1 MIYYFDG
8 ETFEEVRGVES
19 TNNQHSFIESLIRNC
34 TLEEE
39 RKCEIER
46 EYLSYTDEEAAKV
59 IDYLLSNQQHP
70 IFDRASPTQTD
81 IKNHIA
87 KNILK

>member
-34 TLEEE
+34 TLDEE
-39 RKCEIER
+39 RNVKLNGTI
-46 EYLSYTDEEAAKV
+46 
-59 IDYLLSNQQHP
+59 
-70 IFDRASPTQTD
+70 
-81 IKNHIA
+81 
-87 KNILK
+87 